1 MIVYIYFIKREDISV
16 SEIGKKIM
24 EVPVS
29 CKSDNNNHN
38 NNNIFVSRKGKF
50 N

>member
-1 MIVYIYFIKREDISV
+1 MIIYIYFIKREDISV

-29 CKSDNNNHN
+29 CISDNNN
-38 NNNIFVSRKGKF
+38 NNNIFVSWKGKF